1 MTQKAGLSPW
11 LSYDCQTPRHF
22 GNVPAQHAEK
32 TMTRA
37 YLQNVDDRGG
47 QRARPGGNWRRAR
60 PALLALTAVVALGV
74 ACSDDESE
82 PGQCIGGLGATQA
95 ASPKQCGAPAPI
107 GECVMGAVQAG
118 EEHDE
123 GEEAHDEGDAGA
135 GDHHE
140 DGDAGEAHEHEEGEH
155 PIQSGREADDD
166 NCKYHVRFENTCVAV
181 DQPVTFTLSLTRLS
195 DGEPGAG
202 TNPAFPEIYL
212 ADEPTHLSP
221 SNDITAN
228 ERSPG
233 TYEIGPVV
241 FDRSGRWVVR
251 FHYFDTC
258 SEIPEDSPH
267 SHVAFYFDVP

>member
-1 MTQKAGLSPW
+1 
-11 LSYDCQTPRHF
+11 
-22 GNVPAQHAEK
+22 
-32 TMTRA
+32 MTRA
-37 YLQNVDDRGG
+37 YNQTVDGRGE
-47 QRARPGGNWRRAR
+47 QRAKGARAWRRAR
-60 PALLALTAVVALGV
+60 PAVLALGAIAALGV

-95 ASPKQCGAPAPI
+95 TTARQCEAPAPI
-107 GECVMGAVQAG
+107 GECVMGAVEGG
-118 EEHDE
+118 EDHDE
-123 GEEAHDEGDAGA
+123 GEEAHDEADAGAEDHHEADAGA
-135 GDHHE
+135 GE
-140 DGDAGEAHEHEEGEH
+140 EHEHEEGEAE
-155 PIQSGREADDD
+155 IQNGREADDD

-181 DQPVTFTLSLTRLS
+181 DQPVTFTLSLTRLI
-195 DGEPGAG
+195 DGMPGAG

-212 ADEPTHLSP
+212 ADDPTHLSP

-241 FDRSGRWVVR
+241 FDQSGRWVVR

-258 SEIPEDSPH
+258 SELPEDSPH

>member
-1 MTQKAGLSPW
+1 
-11 LSYDCQTPRHF
+11 
-22 GNVPAQHAEK
+22 
-32 TMTRA
+32 MTRA
-37 YLQNVDDRGG
+37 YLQNVDGRGEQHAKG
-47 QRARPGGNWRRAR
+47 AVWRRVR
-60 PALLALTAVVALGV
+60 PAFVALSAIVALGV

-82 PGQCIGGLGATQA
+82 LGQCIGGLGATQA
-95 ASPKQCGAPAPI
+95 TSPKQCEAPAPI
-107 GECVMGAVQAG
+107 GECVTGAVAGG

-123 GEEAHDEGDAGA
+123 GEEAHDEADAGA
-135 GDHHE
+135 GEDHHE
-140 DGDAGEAHEHEEGEH
+140 ADAGAGEEHEHEHEEAE
-155 PIQSGREADDD
+155 IQNGREADDD

-181 DQPVTFTLSLTRLS
+181 DQPVTFTLSLTRLI
-195 DGEPGAG
+195 DGQPGTG

-212 ADEPTHLSP
+212 ADDPTHLSP
-221 SNDITAN
+221 SNDITAS

-241 FDRSGRWVVR
+241 FDRAGRWVVR

>member
-1 MTQKAGLSPW
+1 
-11 LSYDCQTPRHF
+11 
-22 GNVPAQHAEK
+22 
-32 TMTRA
+32 MTRA
-37 YLQNVDDRGG
+37 FLQDVDQRGVQG
-47 QRARPGGNWRRAR
+47 VKRSTAWRRAR
-60 PALLALTAVVALGV
+60 PAVLAWSALVALGV

-95 ASPKQCGAPAPI
+95 ASPKQCEAPAPI
-107 GECVMGAVQAG
+107 GECVTGAVEDGEHHEEGEEADAGAGEDHEEADAG
-118 EEHDE
+118 EEHE
-123 GEEAHDEGDAGA
+123 HD
-135 GDHHE
+135 
-140 DGDAGEAHEHEEGEH
+140 EGEH
-155 PIQSGREADDD
+155 PIQHGREADDD

-181 DQPVTFTLSLTRLS
+181 DQPVTFTLSLTRLI
-195 DGEPGAG
+195 DGTPGAG

-212 ADEPTHLSP
+212 ADEPSHLSP
-221 SNDITAN
+221 SNDITAD